1 MFINN
6 PRSHDR
12 TPEPG
17 APSEIEQLRTLLYTD
32 DLTGLYNRRFF
43 RHCVSEQKNQS
54 DNANIP
60 FALLIMD
67 VDHFK
72 QINDTQGHAVGDQ
85 VLIQV
90 AATLKEELRDRG
102 WLFRYAGDEFVALVR
117 NGNDEY
123 VRTLC
128 SRLLQKVAALSNKE
142 EISLDIL
149 SISIGYS
156 IYPNDTR
163 SIGDLLEAA
172 DRALYASKHAGRN
185 TIHSAREINAKEKH
199 SHGKDWPIPVQ
210 CPSLI
215 GRQHQW
221 NLLQHHFFECR
232 NGRGRLV
239 FLTGEA
245 GIGKS
250 RLIKHFVRRQRASDY
265 HFLLGE
271 CTEATIVH
279 SYGPLRDAL
288 KKGFEAKDPATVN
301 VYKELG
307 EAYRKVLLDLVPQFD
322 RFEKTPLVVTSST
335 DRYFI
340 LESIFLLLQGLSRQL
355 PTVLVLEDLHW
366 SDEATLNLLQFLAKN
381 IHKEKLL
388 LIVTL
393 REEEALNS
401 IIPSILQSM
410 SRENLYDKIEVK
422 PLSFEETSLMLG
434 EIFRGYPVSQA
445 LQEWIYS
452 EAEGIPFYVEE
463 LLKLLIDEAYL
474 NRAEDEIR
482 LRTPDKFILPYS
494 IRALIHRRIQRLD
507 DPSRKLLSLAAII
520 GKEFSLETLV
530 RLTGE
535 NEGQLLDLLE
545 NLTRI
550 QLIHEQTD
558 RAIEQFCFH
567 HNKIRDVIYDEI
579 GHVRRKKYHRDVAGI
594 LEQLH
599 ANEVQLYA
607 EDLAYHFEN
616 AEEPAKAGY
625 YSLIAGKKALQIH
638 AYLDAFHHFHRC
650 FEYSKREQQDLSNIF
665 TEDMLVELYTQQGM
679 ALEALGRWD
688 EAVQSYELLFQMP
701 GNEQSAPVH
710 VDAWNHLSRVF
721 YKRENFTKALSLSES
736 ALKEAE
742 RQQYRPG
749 ISASHQNV
757 GRIYWRLSQY
767 DKALHHM
774 NAALAMIEG
783 ESENEKRSKLLNSK
797 GIILL
802 EQSLYTDALMAFQ
815 EALLL
820 AQKEDH
826 RIGMIES
833 LVNMSLIEHLL
844 GKLHDARQRVIRAF
858 ALAQE
863 SADPISIA
871 ACSVNQ
877 AELEFKLANYELGNR
892 LNEKAGKIYEEL
904 NHSHGITY
912 FLENQSHLSM
922 VQGHLEHAMEI
933 ARHASTLASERG
945 LKKRRLEL
953 LRIEANLHYL
963 MGHYEDGF
971 RLLDQVTLKSQEIGD
986 LNSEADAQ
994 FRKGLY
1000 FMRLNDLKR
1009 ALPYWP
1015 LLMNLP
1021 EDRLSAELA
1030 FLKVSVKAFHA
1041 CAEHREQELQSLQR
1055 EMKQL
1060 SEATDYAYLMIGTPM
1075 ICVHQMEHLNRL
1087 PEALRF
1093 AEDAERQ
1100 ALYYNQDVWLPRVR
1114 IKIFE
1119 LQKVLRRPP
1128 AIPKVYELLD
1138 MAKLQGQNHIVHS
1151 CYQLLWEIDPRFE
1164 SLQKDWR
1171 HHWENWKT
1179 QIPEQYRESLRP
1191 AFED

>member
-43 RHCVSEQKNQS
+43 RHCVAEQKNQS
-54 DNANIP
+54 DNADIP

-90 AATLKEELRDRG
+90 AAALKDELRDRG

-117 NGNDEY
+117 DGNDDF
-123 VRTLC
+123 VQTLC
-128 SRLLQKVAALSNKE
+128 DRLLQKVSALPEKE
-142 EISLDIL
+142 NISLEIL
-149 SISIGYS
+149 TISIGYA

-163 SIGDLLEAA
+163 SIGDLLKAA
-172 DRALYASKHAGRN
+172 DRALYASKNAGRN
-185 TIHSAREINAKEKH
+185 STHSSREVCEKEKD
-199 SHGKDWPIPVQ
+199 SHGKEWPTPVQ
-210 CPSLI
+210 CPSLV
-215 GRQHQW
+215 GRHHQW
-221 NLLQHHFFECR
+221 NLLQNHFFECR

-250 RLIKHFVRRQRASDY
+250 RLIRHFVRRQRASDY

-301 VYKELG
+301 VYKELS
-307 EAYRKVLLDLVPQFD
+307 EAYRKVLLELVPQFD
-322 RFEKTPLVVTSST
+322 RFEKAPLVVTSST
-335 DRYFI
+335 DRYFV

-355 PTVLVLEDLHW
+355 PTVLILEDLHW
-366 SDEATLNLLQFLAKN
+366 SDEATLSLLQFLAKN
-381 IHKEKLL
+381 IHKEKIL

-401 IIPSILQSM
+401 MIPSILESM

-422 PLSFEETSLMLG
+422 PLSFEETKLMLG
-434 EIFRGYPVSQA
+434 EIFRGYPVSPG

-463 LLKLLIDEAYL
+463 LLKLLIDESYL
-474 NRAEDEIR
+474 QRNHNEIR

-507 DPSRKLLSLAAII
+507 DSCRKLLSLASII
-520 GKEFSLETLV
+520 GKEFNLQTLV
-530 RLTGE
+530 RLTGD

-545 NLTRI
+545 NLTRM
-550 QLIHEQTD
+550 QLIHEQNEG
-558 RAIEQFCFH
+558 AIEQFSFH
-567 HNKIRDVIYDEI
+567 HTKIRDVIYDEI
-579 GHVRRKKYHRDVAGI
+579 GHIRRKKYHRDVAEI
-594 LEQLH
+594 LEELH

-638 AYLDAFHHFHRC
+638 AYLDAYNHFHRC
-650 FEYSKREQQDLSNIF
+650 YKYTKREEQDLSNIF
-665 TEDMLVELYTQQGM
+665 TEDQMIELHTHLGM
-679 ALEALGRWD
+679 ALEALGRWE
-688 EAVQSYELLFQMP
+688 EAVQSYELLFRIP
-701 GNEQSAPVH
+701 GGQSAPVH

-721 YKRENFTKALSLSES
+721 YKRENFTKALSLAES
-736 ALKEAE
+736 ALKEAQH
-742 RQQYRPG
+742 QQYRPG
-749 ISASHQNV
+749 ICTSHQNV
-757 GRIYWRLSQY
+757 GRIYWRMSQFE
-767 DKALHHM
+767 KALLHT
-774 NAALAMIEG
+774 NAALSLTEG

-802 EQSLYTDALMAFQ
+802 EQSHYKDALMAFQ

-820 AQKEDH
+820 SQKEDH
-826 RIGMIES
+826 RIGIIES

-877 AELEFKLANYELGNR
+877 AELEFKLANYELGKR

-912 FLENQSHLSM
+912 FLENQAHLAM
-922 VQGHLEHAMEI
+922 VQGQLEHAFEI
-933 ARHASTLASERG
+933 SRKASSLATEKG
-945 LKKRRLEL
+945 FKKRQVEL
-953 LRIEANLHYL
+953 LRIESNLQYV
-963 MGHYEDGF
+963 MGHYEDG
-971 RLLDQVTLKSQEIGD
+971 RRTLEEMTQKSKQIGD
-986 LNSEADAQ
+986 SVGEADAQ
-994 FRKGLY
+994 FRIGLH
-1000 FMRLNDLKR
+1000 FIRLNDLAC
-1009 ALPYWP
+1009 ALEHCQ
-1015 LLMNLP
+1015 LLINLP
-1021 EDRLSAELA
+1021 DENLSAEQC
-1030 FLKVSVKAFHA
+1030 FLKSSVKAFQA
-1041 CAEHREQELQSLQR
+1041 CVEHNELALQNFQR
-1055 EMKQL
+1055 EMKRL
-1060 SEATDYAYLMIGTPM
+1060 AEATDYAYLLIGTSLM
-1075 ICVHQMEHLNRL
+1075 CAHQMEYLNRL

-1093 AEDAERQ
+1093 AEDAEKQ

-1114 IKIFE
+1114 IKIYE
-1119 LQKVLRRPP
+1119 LQKVLSRAP

-1138 MAKLQGQNHIVHS
+1138 MAKSQRQNHIIHS
-1151 CYQLLWEIDPRFE
+1151 CYQLLWEIDPQFE
-1164 SLQKDWR
+1164 GLQKDWR
-1171 HHWENWKT
+1171 SHWENWKN
-1179 QIPEQYRESLRP
+1179 QIPEEYRASLQP
-1191 AFED
+1191 VIKD